1 MKDMEK
7 KTSTIMM
14 EGSCPERRVL
24 TSWKFWGFIAGA
36 LFVAVCEAIEGH
48 WLCVIWVF
56 IATMYC
62 FLADLF
68 KEYSDDFRELSAER
82 RRKSLN
88 RSVIICVITSMICC
102 FVPSSKTAM
111 AIWGVG
117 SVIDYVQENESL
129 KELPDK
135 CVKALEVWADSL
147 NEEEKEE
154 KEERK

>member
-68 KEYSDDFRELSAER
+68 KEYSDDFRELSADLIKEFDVMQER
-82 RRKSLN
+82 
-88 RSVIICVITSMICC
+88 
-102 FVPSSKTAM
+102 
-111 AIWGVG
+111 
-117 SVIDYVQENESL
+117 L
-129 KELPDK
+129 KEKDNKIAELQT
-135 CVKALEVWADSL
+135 EIISL
-147 NEEEKEE
+147 RFGKTT
-154 KEERK
+154 K